1 MEVVIHC
8 LFSYLSTVT
17 FGIVT
22 NVPRK
27 VLNAC
32 GITGAVGW
40 MIYWSTKNMDS
51 GDIFANFLGAMGIGL
66 LSIYFSRRKKMPM
79 TIFNIPSLV
88 PLVPGGPAYQAVRNI
103 VLGDYIGGAHSIIKV
118 IMTAGA
124 IAAGFMVTGIVERL
138 LKKIVDKN
146 KSVLKKGVK
155 QK

>member
-1 MEVVIHC
+1 MEVLIHC

-27 VLNAC
+27 LLNAC

-40 MIYWSTKNMDS
+40 MVYWSTKNLEV
-51 GDIFANFLGAMGIGL
+51 GVIFANFLGAIGIGL
-66 LSIYFSRRKKMPM
+66 LSIYFSRKKKMPM

-88 PLVPGGPAYQAVRNI
+88 PLVPGGPAYQAVRSI
-103 VLGDYIGGAHSIIKV
+103 VLGDYVLGFHSIIKV

-138 LKKIVDKN
+138 LKNVLDKN
-146 KSVLKKGVK
+146 RAGFKKN
-155 QK
+155 

>member
-1 MEVVIHC
+1 MVVIIHC
-8 LFSYLSTVT
+8 LFSYISTVT
-17 FGIVT
+17 FGIIT

-32 GITGAVGW
+32 GMTGAVGW
-40 MIYWSTKNMDS
+40 MIFWFTKNLKAEE
-51 GDIFANFLGAMGIGL
+51 IFANFLGALGIGL

-88 PLVPGGPAYQAVRNI
+88 PLVPGGPAYQAVRSI
-103 VLGDYIGGAHSIIKV
+103 VLGDYLGGVHSVIKV

-138 LKKIVDKN
+138 LKNLLDKN
-146 KSVLKKGVK
+146 KTTINNP
-155 QK
+155 

>member
-1 MEVVIHC
+1 MEVLIHC

-27 VLNAC
+27 LLNAC
-32 GITGAVGW
+32 GFTGAVGW
-40 MIYWSTKNMDS
+40 MVYWSTKNLEA
-51 GDIFANFLGAMGIGL
+51 GVIFANFLGAIGIGL
-66 LSIYFSRRKKMPM
+66 LSIYFSRKKKMPM

-88 PLVPGGPAYQAVRNI
+88 PLVPGGPAYQAVRSI
-103 VLGDYIGGAHSIIKV
+103 VLGDYVLGFHSIIKV

-138 LKKIVDKN
+138 LKNVLDKN
-146 KSVLKKGVK
+146 RAGFKKN
-155 QK
+155 

>member
-1 MEVVIHC
+1 LTIVVHI

-27 VLNAC
+27 LLNAC
-32 GITGAVGW
+32 GITGVVGW
-40 MIYWSTKNMDS
+40 MIFWSTKNLEA
-51 GDIFANFLGAMGIGL
+51 GAIFANFLGAIGIGL
-66 LSIYFSRRKKMPM
+66 MSIFFSRRKKMPM

-88 PLVPGGPAYQAVRNI
+88 PLVPGGPAYQAVRSI
-103 VLGDYIGGAHSIIKV
+103 VLGDYISGMHLIIKV

-138 LKKIVDKN
+138 VKNILDKRGA
-146 KSVLKKGVK
+146 KTKV
-155 QK
+155 

>member
-1 MEVVIHC
+1 MEIILHC
-8 LFSYLSTVT
+8 LFSYLSTIT
-17 FGIVT
+17 FGIIT

-40 MIYWSTKNMDS
+40 MIFWITKNLEA
-51 GDIFANFLGAMGIGL
+51 GAILANFLGAIGIGL
-66 LSIYFSRRKKMPM
+66 VSIFFSRKKKMPM

-88 PLVPGGPAYQAVRNI
+88 PLVPGGPAYQAVRSI
-103 VLGDYIGGAHSIIKV
+103 VLGDFVSGAHFILKV

-138 LKKIVDKN
+138 VKKILDRKHSSFN
-146 KSVLKKGVK
+146 
-155 QK
+155 

>member
-1 MEVVIHC
+1 MTVEVVIHC

-40 MIYWSTKNMDS
+40 MIYWSTENLEA
-51 GDIFANFLGAMGIGL
+51 GGIFANFLGAIGIGL

-103 VLGDYIGGAHSIIKV
+103 VLGDYVSGVHSIIKV

-138 LKKIVDKN
+138 LKNLLDKN
-146 KSVLKKGVK
+146 KTPMKNS
-155 QK
+155 

>member
-27 VLNAC
+27 VLNTC
-32 GITGAVGW
+32 GITGMVGW
-40 MIYWSTKNMDS
+40 MIYWSTKNMEA
-51 GDIFANFLGAMGIGL
+51 GEIFANFLGAIGIGL

-88 PLVPGGPAYQAVRNI
+88 PLVPGGPAYQAVRSI
-103 VLGDYIGGAHSIIKV
+103 VLGDYVGGIHSIIKV

-124 IAAGFMVTGIVERL
+124 IAVGFMVTGIVERL
-138 LKKIVDKN
+138 LKNLLDKN
-146 KSVLKKGVK
+146 KSVTKK
-155 QK
+155 

>member
-1 MEVVIHC
+1 MTVEVVIHC
-8 LFSYLSTVT
+8 IFSYLSTVT

-40 MIYWSTKNMDS
+40 MIYWSTENLEA
-51 GDIFANFLGAMGIGL
+51 GGIFANFLGAIGIGL

-103 VLGDYIGGAHSIIKV
+103 VLGDYVNGVHSIIKV

-138 LKKIVDKN
+138 LKNLLDKN
-146 KSVLKKGVK
+146 KTPMKNS
-155 QK
+155 

>member
-1 MEVVIHC
+1 MEVLIHC

-27 VLNAC
+27 LLNAC

-40 MIYWSTKNMDS
+40 MIYWSTKNLEA
-51 GDIFANFLGAMGIGL
+51 GAIFANFLGAIGIGL
-66 LSIYFSRRKKMPM
+66 LSIYFSRKKKMPM

-88 PLVPGGPAYQAVRNI
+88 PLVPGGPAYQAVRSI
-103 VLGDYIGGAHSIIKV
+103 VLGDYVLGFHSIIKV

-138 LKKIVDKN
+138 LKNVLDKN
-146 KSVLKKGVK
+146 RAGFKKT
-155 QK
+155 

>member
-1 MEVVIHC
+1 MNVEFVIHC

-40 MIYWSTKNMDS
+40 MIYWSTENMDA
-51 GDIFANFLGAMGIGL
+51 GGIFANFLGAIGIGM
-66 LSIYFSRRKKMPM
+66 LSIYFSRRKKLPM

-88 PLVPGGPAYQAVRNI
+88 PLVPGGPAYQAVRSI
-103 VLGDYIGGAHSIIKV
+103 VLGDYVSGVHFIIKV

-138 LKKIVDKN
+138 LKNLLDKN
-146 KSVLKKGVK
+146 KIVSKK
-155 QK
+155 

>member
-27 VLNAC
+27 VLNTC

-40 MIYWSTKNMDS
+40 MIYWSTKNLDA
-51 GDIFANFLGAMGIGL
+51 GVIFANFLGAIGIGL

-88 PLVPGGPAYQAVRNI
+88 PLVPGGPAYQAVRSI
-103 VLGDYIGGAHSIIKV
+103 VLGDYVSGVHFIIKV

-124 IAAGFMVTGIVERL
+124 IAAGFMVTGIIERL
-138 LKKIVDKN
+138 LKNSLDKKDHLSN
-146 KSVLKKGVK
+146 KKLLR
-155 QK
+155 

>member
-32 GITGAVGW
+32 GITGSVGW
-40 MIYWSTKNMDS
+40 MIFWLTKNLEA
-51 GDIFANFLGAMGIGL
+51 GAIFANFLGAIGIGL
-66 LSIYFSRRKKMPM
+66 VSIYFSRRKKMPM

-88 PLVPGGPAYQAVRNI
+88 PLVPGGPAYQAVRSI
-103 VLGDYIGGAHSIIKV
+103 VLGEYVDGFHSIIKV

-138 LKKIVDKN
+138 LKKLLDKN
-146 KSVLKKGVK
+146 KSVIKT
-155 QK
+155 Q

>member
-1 MEVVIHC
+1 MEVIIHC

-32 GITGAVGW
+32 GLTGAVGW
-40 MIYWSTKNMDS
+40 MIFWFTKNLEA
-51 GDIFANFLGAMGIGL
+51 GEIFANFLGAIGIGL

-88 PLVPGGPAYQAVRNI
+88 PLVPGGAAYQAVRSI
-103 VLGDYIGGAHSIIKV
+103 VLGDYVGGFHSITKV
-118 IMTAGA
+118 ILTAGA

-138 LKKIVDKN
+138 LKKFFDKN
-146 KSVLKKGVK
+146 RSTINNS
-155 QK
+155 

>member
-1 MEVVIHC
+1 MEVLIHC

-22 NVPRK
+22 NVPK
-27 VLNAC
+27 KLLNAC

-40 MIYWSTKNMDS
+40 MVYWSTKNLEA
-51 GDIFANFLGAMGIGL
+51 GVIFANFLGAIGIGL
-66 LSIYFSRRKKMPM
+66 LSIYFSRKKKMPM

-88 PLVPGGPAYQAVRNI
+88 PLVPGGPAYQAVRSI
-103 VLGDYIGGAHSIIKV
+103 VLGDYVLGFHSIIKV

-138 LKKIVDKN
+138 LKNVLDKN
-146 KSVLKKGVK
+146 RAGFKKN
-155 QK
+155 

>member
-1 MEVVIHC
+1 MVHI

-27 VLNAC
+27 LLNAC
-32 GITGAVGW
+32 GITGVVGW
-40 MIYWSTKNMDS
+40 MIFWSTKNLEA
-51 GDIFANFLGAMGIGL
+51 GAIFANFLGAIGIGL
-66 LSIYFSRRKKMPM
+66 MSIFFSRRKKMPM

-88 PLVPGGPAYQAVRNI
+88 PLVPGGPAYQAVRSI
-103 VLGDYIGGAHSIIKV
+103 VLGDYISGVHLIIKV

-138 LKKIVDKN
+138 VKN
-146 KSVLKKGVK
+146 ILDNRGAKTKV
-155 QK
+155 

>member
-8 LFSYLSTVT
+8 IFSYLSTVT

-40 MIYWSTKNMDS
+40 MIYWSTENLEA
-51 GDIFANFLGAMGIGL
+51 GGIFANFLGAIGIGL

-103 VLGDYIGGAHSIIKV
+103 VLGDYVNGVHSIIKV

-138 LKKIVDKN
+138 LKNLLDKN
-146 KSVLKKGVK
+146 KTPMKNS
-155 QK
+155 

>member
-27 VLNAC
+27 VLNTC

-40 MIYWSTKNMDS
+40 MIYWSTKNLDA
-51 GDIFANFLGAMGIGL
+51 GVIFANFLGAIGIGL
-66 LSIYFSRRKKMPM
+66 SSIYFSRRKKMPM

-88 PLVPGGPAYQAVRNI
+88 PLVPGGPAYQAVRSI
-103 VLGDYIGGAHSIIKV
+103 VLGDYVSGVHFIIKV

-124 IAAGFMVTGIVERL
+124 IAAGFMVTGIIERL
-138 LKKIVDKN
+138 LKNSLDK
-146 KSVLKKGVK
+146 KRSFK
-155 QK
+155 

>member
-1 MEVVIHC
+1 MEVLIHC
-8 LFSYLSTVT
+8 LFSYLSTIT

-27 VLNAC
+27 LLNAC

-40 MIYWSTKNMDS
+40 MIYWSTKNLEA
-51 GDIFANFLGAMGIGL
+51 GAIFANFLGAIGIGL
-66 LSIYFSRRKKMPM
+66 LSIYFSRKKKMPM

-88 PLVPGGPAYQAVRNI
+88 PLVPGGPAYQAVRSI
-103 VLGDYIGGAHSIIKV
+103 VLGDYVLGFHSIIKV

-138 LKKIVDKN
+138 LKNVLDKN
-146 KSVLKKGVK
+146 RAGFKKI
-155 QK
+155 

>member
-1 MEVVIHC
+1 MVVIIHC
-8 LFSYLSTVT
+8 LFSYISTIT
-17 FGIVT
+17 FGIIT

-40 MIYWSTKNMDS
+40 MIFWFTKNLKAEE
-51 GDIFANFLGAMGIGL
+51 IFANFLGALGIGL

-88 PLVPGGPAYQAVRNI
+88 PLVPGGPAYQAVRSI
-103 VLGDYIGGAHSIIKV
+103 VLGDYLGGVHSVIKV

-138 LKKIVDKN
+138 LKNLLDKN
-146 KSVLKKGVK
+146 KTTINNP
-155 QK
+155 

>member
-1 MEVVIHC
+1 MEVFIHC
-8 LFSYLSTVT
+8 IFSYLSTVT

-40 MIYWSTKNMDS
+40 MIYWFMKNLDAGS
-51 GDIFANFLGAMGIGL
+51 IFANFLGAIGIGL
-66 LSIYFSRRKKMPM
+66 LSIYFSRKKKMPM

-88 PLVPGGPAYQAVRNI
+88 PLVPGGPAYQAVRSI
-103 VLGDYIGGAHSIIKV
+103 VLGDYIGGVHSIIKV

-138 LKKIVDKN
+138 LKNLLDK
-146 KSVLKKGVK
+146 KRAVK
-155 QK
+155 

>member
-32 GITGAVGW
+32 GLTGAVGW
-40 MIYWSTKNMDS
+40 MIYWSTKNLEA
-51 GDIFANFLGAMGIGL
+51 GAIFANFLGAIGIGL

-88 PLVPGGPAYQAVRNI
+88 PLVPGGPAYQAVRSI
-103 VLGDYIGGAHSIIKV
+103 VLGDYVSGIHFIIKV

-138 LKKIVDKN
+138 LKNLLDKN
-146 KSVLKKGVK
+146 KTILKDSK
-155 QK
+155 

>member
-1 MEVVIHC
+1 MEFVIHC

-40 MIYWSTKNMDS
+40 MIYWSTENMDA
-51 GDIFANFLGAMGIGL
+51 GGIFANFLGAIGIGM
-66 LSIYFSRRKKMPM
+66 LSIYFSRRKKLPM

-88 PLVPGGPAYQAVRNI
+88 PLVPGGPAYQAVRSI
-103 VLGDYIGGAHSIIKV
+103 VLGDYVSGVHFIIKV

-138 LKKIVDKN
+138 LKNLLDKN
-146 KSVLKKGVK
+146 KIVSKK
-155 QK
+155 